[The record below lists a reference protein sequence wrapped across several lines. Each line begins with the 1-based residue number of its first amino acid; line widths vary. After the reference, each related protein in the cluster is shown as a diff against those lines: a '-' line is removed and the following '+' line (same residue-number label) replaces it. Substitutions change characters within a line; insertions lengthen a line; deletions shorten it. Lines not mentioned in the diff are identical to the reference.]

1 MNTKR
6 TRRQF
11 LGNATSAAAVGWA
24 GAKLYAADAP
34 AKPGPNETL
43 NLALIGCGN
52 RGRQLVREFQKVDGA
67 RVIAVCDV
75 ERSRMLQARKE
86 AGGSKVATYHDFRK
100 LLENKDVDAVVI
112 ASTDNWHCFHSIYAC
127 QAGKDVYVEKP
138 LGNSVAEGRAA
149 ITAAEKYD
157 RIVQIGTQQR
167 SWDHYRKA
175 VEIIQSGRLG
185 EISEVKVWDYFNVH
199 PGFGS
204 PPDCDPPE
212 NFDWDFWLGP
222 ARAVSYNPSRHRN
235 WRWFFDY
242 GGAWQVRWTVHHYD
256 IVNWAM
262 GVKWPQT
269 AVGCGGNLC
278 FEPTSTEWP
287 DTFSGI
293 CEYAPGPVAKKGFL
307 LQVTVRNGCRRE
319 HRAHCK
325 IFHGTEASMILD
337 RGGYTI
343 TSESGRPGK
352 EESFRGRGDNHAE
365 VFLQNVRNHTKPLA
379 DVEAGHH
386 ATNPGHL
393 MNISWRVGRKI
404 RFDGENER
412 IPDDAEANALLT
424 RKVRSPWSME
434 P

>member
-199 PGFGS
+199 
-204 PPDCDPPE
+204 
-212 NFDWDFWLGP
+212 
-222 ARAVSYNPSRHRN
+222 
-235 WRWFFDY
+235 
-242 GGAWQVRWTVHHYD
+242 
-256 IVNWAM
+256 
-262 GVKWPQT
+262 
-269 AVGCGGNLC
+269 
-278 FEPTSTEWP
+278 
-287 DTFSGI
+287 
-293 CEYAPGPVAKKGFL
+293 
-307 LQVTVRNGCRRE
+307 
-319 HRAHCK
+319 
-325 IFHGTEASMILD
+325 
-337 RGGYTI
+337 
-343 TSESGRPGK
+343 
-352 EESFRGRGDNHAE
+352 
-365 VFLQNVRNHTKPLA
+365 
-379 DVEAGHH
+379 
-386 ATNPGHL
+386 
-393 MNISWRVGRKI
+393 
-404 RFDGENER
+404 
-412 IPDDAEANALLT
+412 
-424 RKVRSPWSME
+424 
-434 P
+434 